1 MSAAKPSLYEILTI
15 ESNDKERNADS
26 RLGTISVDYYE
37 DIFSPTITAKIR
49 VVNTGDSI
57 AIRSVMLMT
66 LGFDHRL
73 IDGAGGAKFIEK
85 VRHNL
90 ETKDLSKIL

>member
-15 ESNDKERNADS
+15 ESNDKERNADL
-26 RLGTISVDYYE
+26 RLGAISVDYYE

-57 AIRSVMLMT
+57 AQK
-66 LGFDHRL
+66 DNP
-73 IDGAGGAKFIEK
+73 DGPKQ
-85 VRHNL
+85 
-90 ETKDLSKIL
+90 